1 MVNRLTYQ
9 KMVLYWGIE
18 TFPIIKAMTKPSIAP
33 LTFLL
38 IMTACGGGGGSSTPA
53 TPVTPPVVI
62 VDPPPVVSGGFDAT
76 AFATLTATPMD
87 GIVNS
92 KLMPQLD
99 AIFTNLMA
107 NGLNTK
113 IDGVSVFA
121 DSGDKFLVGK
131 IAIGMSYLLLNTP
144 KTDAKYATYLAGYR
158 SLMDLTVDIANESWG
173 IYYYMSALNKL
184 KKAGLLDQ
192 AVSPATL
199 AKLQTKLD
207 WRSFVNPTT
216 YALIS
221 LPTNYYGVAFSIA
234 RLRALLGW
242 ESTAASEA
250 LLQKMI
256 AHYKTFSAFGF
267 SDETDGSGRF
277 DRYSVLLIGEIC
289 QRLIETDMVVADAD
303 MVLLKGWLRQSVD
316 LIKLRMNVAGN
327 GFDYGRSLGAYADTA
342 FAEVLSAAAHLNVL
356 TADEKLMA
364 YAFATRI
371 TAKYV
376 TFWYDADI
384 KSLNMWEKGRR
395 TDNYRGISR
404 ILGEN
409 LSLAHQLLYTNN
421 LWKADG
427 YAANAPMAAK
437 DFTAGLDKLP
447 RSSLTKFAGFD
458 GAAYDR
464 GLVTYRDGYRV
475 FSLPMVNGANTYHDD
490 NSYFA
495 IPYSYNLIAG
505 VADTQWPQLQAR
517 FTTDNNQTLIAAA
530 YFKNVTTKEIGST
543 LQVNYTLDAM
553 DRTTGADPVKDTR
566 LTAAVQYTFEPGQI
580 TRVDTYTPTAASQAF
595 SKIELEFGAYSST
608 ATQTGN
614 KFSFASGDVTG
625 FELEG
630 LDTCS
635 AVDVS
640 SNVNYNTPNGA
651 LKTAIRCSS
660 ANVSASK
667 PLVIKWVLKYKS
679 GTVASPAPN

>member
-1 MVNRLTYQ
+1 MQ
-9 KMVLYWGIE
+9 
-18 TFPIIKAMTKPSIAP
+18 KPSTLTVASSF
-33 LTFLL
+33 TFLL
-38 IMTACGGGGGSSTPA
+38 AMTACGGGGSGASAPTTPT
-53 TPVTPPVVI
+53 TPTPPVI
-62 VDPPPVVSGGFDAT
+62 VDPPPVISGGFDAA
-76 AFATLTATPMD
+76 AFATLSTTPMD
-87 GIVNS
+87 NIVS
-92 KLMPQLD
+92 AKLMPQLD
-99 AIFTNLMA
+99 AIFDNLMA

-113 IDGVSVFA
+113 LDGVSVFA

-144 KTDAKYATYLAGYR
+144 KSSAKYATYLAGYR
-158 SLMDLTVDIANESWG
+158 SLMDLTVDIPNESWG

-184 KKAGLLDQ
+184 KKAGVLDQ

-256 AHYKTFSAFGF
+256 NHYKTFSAFGF

-289 QRLIETDMVVADAD
+289 QRLIETDMVVASAD
-303 MVLLKGWLRQSVD
+303 MALLKGWLRQSVD

-327 GFDYGRSLGAYADTA
+327 GFDYGRSLSAYADTA
-342 FAEVLSAAAHLNVL
+342 FAEVLSAAAHLDVL
-356 TADEKLMA
+356 SADEKQMA

-376 TFWYDADI
+376 TFWYDPDI

-395 TDNYRGISR
+395 TDSYRGISR

-409 LSLAHQLLYTNN
+409 LSLAHQLIYTDN

-427 YAANAPMAAK
+427 YAANAPMPVK
-437 DFTAGLDKLP
+437 DFLAGLDQLP
-447 RSSLTKFAGFD
+447 RASLTKFAGFD
-458 GAAYDR
+458 GVAYDR
-464 GLVTYRDGYRV
+464 GLVTYRDGNRI
-475 FSLPMVNGANTYHDD
+475 FSLPLVNGANTYHDD

-495 IPYSYNLIAG
+495 IPYSYNLISG
-505 VADTQWPQLQAR
+505 VADNQWPQLQAR
-517 FTTDNNQTLIAAA
+517 FTTDNNQALISAS
-530 YFKNVTTKEIGST
+530 YFRNVSTKASGTS

-553 DRTTGADPVKDTR
+553 DRTTGSDPVKDTR
-566 LTAAVQYTFEPGQI
+566 LSAAVQYTFDPGQI
-580 TRVDTYTPTAASQAF
+580 TRIDTYTPSAATQAF
-595 SKIELEFGAYSST
+595 NKIELEFGAYSGT
-608 ATQTGN
+608 VTQTGN

-630 LDTCS
+630 LDGCS
-635 AVDVS
+635 VADVS
-640 SNVNYNTPNGA
+640 ADAKYNTPNGP

-660 ANVSASK
+660 ASVSVSK
-667 PLVIKWVLKYKS
+667 PLTIKWVLKYKS
-679 GTVASPAPN
+679 GTVASAAPN